1 MELELLSARLV
12 LRPLTLDDLSL
23 SIELWTDGDVVEYI
37 CEPLT
42 EAEVEREMPTTIR
55 RGANG
60 SIGIWS
66 VRDRATH
73 ESYGSVFLLPLPA
86 EQDDTD
92 WDLVDEAIPVEY
104 EVEIGYV
111 LKKTAWGKG
120 IATEAA
126 GRLLRFAFESTTL
139 EEIVAVID
147 HENAGSAKVLHKI
160 GLEETGDRRA
170 YASNCLG
177 FRVTRAEWLKRTS
190 GRQSA
195 PNTATT

>member
-1 MELELLSARLV
+1 MELILRTPRLV
-12 LRPLTLDDLSL
+12 LRPLAPDDVSL
-23 SIELWTDGDVVEYI
+23 SIELWTDKDVVKYI
-37 CEPLT
+37 CEPLNK
-42 EAEVEREMPTTIR
+42 AEVEREMICTTKR
-55 RGANG
+55 SGNG

-66 VRDRATH
+66 VRDRATG
-73 ESYGSVFLLPLPA
+73 ESYGSVFLLPLA
-86 EQDDTD
+86 IEQDDTD

-126 GRLLRFAFESTTL
+126 SRLLRFAFESTDL

-147 HENAGSAKVLHKI
+147 HENTRSAKVLDKI

-170 YASNCLG
+170 YATQCRG
-177 FRVTRAEWLKRTS
+177 FKVSRGEWLKNAS
-190 GRQSA
+190 S
-195 PNTATT
+195 